1 MQQQDTLSNMFYSQ
15 KVELVIVSWSILK
28 PSTWLIEPYHVT
40 KFMLQPTVANFMYAI
55 IDARTILLNWSFYS
69 NQQLGVFKLRVNLG
83 LKECTCGK
91 EVEPTD

>member
-69 NQQLGVFKLRVNLG
+69 NQQFGVFKLRVDLG
-83 LKECTCGK
+83 VK
-91 EVEPTD
+91 